1 MGPEQRSVL
10 VLPTYNEIENLD
22 RFIRAVRASAPSI
35 HVLVIDDNS
44 PDGTGRVADSLAAE
58 LGNMVVIH
66 RTNQRGLG
74 SAYRAGFRHVA
85 AEAFTYVITMDADF
99 SHDPALI
106 PSFIQQL
113 NAGADV
119 VVGSRYCP
127 GGSIINWPW
136 HRMALS
142 KWGNFYTR
150 TLLGLAT
157 RDCTTGYRGYAMS
170 ALTAIGV
177 ENVSGEGYVFLSSMI
192 TRATEE
198 HLRIVEVPICF
209 ANREHGTSKMSW
221 RIIAESM
228 FIVTLHG
235 LRRRVL
241 RRH

>member
-119 VVGSRYCP
+119 VVASNGAVQMGQLVHANASRA
-127 GGSIINWPW
+127 GHQRLH
-136 HRMALS
+136 HR
-142 KWGNFYTR
+142 
-150 TLLGLAT
+150 
-157 RDCTTGYRGYAMS
+157 
-170 ALTAIGV
+170 
-177 ENVSGEGYVFLSSMI
+177 VSG
-192 TRATEE
+192 
-198 HLRIVEVPICF
+198 LRHVC
-209 ANREHGTSKMSW
+209 AHGH
-221 RIIAESM
+221 RD
-228 FIVTLHG
+228 
-235 LRRRVL
+235 
-241 RRH
+241 